1 MKTYEELNELINS
14 KDKSIE
20 LKSLENRKLMETIVL
35 IKGDNS
41 QYRYIYIYIYIY
53 IEMKKYVI

>member
-41 QYRYIYIYIYIY
+41 QYRYNIYIYIY